1 MINMLKIGLL
11 VSEKGLYSHKRLK
24 EEAEKRG
31 HKFRIINLTEC
42 FANITNDTPT
52 IYDKNGKPIKGLHA
66 VIPRIEPSITFY
78 GTAILRQ
85 FEMLGVFSLNS
96 SIAVLNARDKLKSLQ
111 IMANNNIPMP
121 STGIANSPASID
133 SIIKSLGGAPLIIK
147 LVEGTEGEGVVL
159 AETNSAARSVI
170 SAFKQLHANVIVQE
184 FIKESSGRDIRCF
197 VIGGKVIAS
206 MERIAHEGEYRAN
219 FHLGAT
225 VQPISITKEE
235 KEMAIKASKVAGMDV
250 AGVDIL
256 RSNRGSLVLEINSS
270 PGLEGIE
277 KATGKNIAEAMI
289 VYIEKKIKH
298 KGSIAN

>member
-1 MINMLKIGLL
+1 MKIGLL
-11 VSEKGLYSHKRLK
+11 VSELGLYSHKRLK
-24 EEAEKRG
+24 EEAEKKG

-42 FANITNDTPT
+42 FVNITNDTPT
-52 IYDKNGKPIKGLHA
+52 IYDKKGKPIKDLNA
-66 VIPRIEPSITFY
+66 VIPRIEPSITFF

-85 FEMLGVFSLNS
+85 LEMLGVYPLNNSL
-96 SIAVLNARDKLKSLQ
+96 AVLRARDKLRSLQ
-111 IMANNNIPMP
+111 ILAKNNIPMP

-133 SIIKSLGGAPLIIK
+133 AIIKSLGGAPLIIK

-159 AETNSAARSVI
+159 AETNSAAKSVI

-197 VIGGKVIAS
+197 VIGNKVVAS
-206 MERIAHEGEYRAN
+206 MERVANEGEYRAN
-219 FHLGAT
+219 FHLGAS
-225 VQPISITKEE
+225 VNPIKITPEE
-235 KEMAIKASKVAGMDV
+235 RAMAVKASKVMGMDV

-277 KATGKNIAEAMI
+277 KATGKNITALMI
-289 VYIEKKIKH
+289 EHIEKNAKPYNKRH
-298 KGSIAN
+298 TA

>member
-1 MINMLKIGLL
+1 MKIGLL

-42 FANITNDTPT
+42 FVNINNPTPT
-52 IYDKNGKPIKGLHA
+52 IYDKNGKPIRDLDA
-66 VIPRIEPSITFY
+66 VIPRIEPAISFY

-85 FEMLGVFSLNS
+85 FEMLGVYALNS
-96 SIAVLNARDKLKSLQ
+96 SIAVLNARNKLKSLQ
-111 IMANNNIPMP
+111 ILAKNNIPMP

-133 SIIKSLGGAPLIIK
+133 AIVKSLGGAPLIIK

-159 AETNSAARSVI
+159 AETNSAAKSVI
-170 SAFKQLHANVIVQE
+170 SAFKQLRANVIVQE

-197 VIGGKVIAS
+197 VIGNKVVAS
-206 MERIAHEGEYRAN
+206 MERKANEGEYRAN
-219 FHLGAT
+219 FHLGAK
-225 VQPISITKEE
+225 VSPIEVTKEE
-235 KEMAIKASKVAGMDV
+235 AKMAVEASKAMKMDV

-256 RSNRGSLVLEINSS
+256 RSNRGPLVLEVNSS

-277 KATGKNIAEAMI
+277 LATKENVAGKMI
-289 VYIEKKIKH
+289 EYIEKKL
-298 KGSIAN
+298 S